1 MEKNLSIELS
11 VLDAKILKSVLGGII
26 YGMHHQAPHTTLS
39 TSTIYNLDFVDKE
52 TMNKLYHELDNRLAV
67 ENND

>member
-26 YGMHHQAPHTTLS
+26 CGMHYQAPYTTLC

-52 TMNKLYHELDNRLAV
+52 TMNKLCHELDNRLAV

>member
-26 YGMHHQAPHTTLS
+26 CGMHYQAPCTTLC

>member
-11 VLDAKILKSVLGGII
+11 MLDAQILKSVLGGII
-26 YGMHHQAPHTTLS
+26 CGMHYQAPHTTLS
-39 TSTIYNLDFVDKE
+39 TSTICNLDYIDKE

>member
-11 VLDAKILKSVLGGII
+11 VLDAKILMSVLGGILN
-26 YGMHHQAPHTTLS
+26 GMHYQAPYTTLC
-39 TSTIYNLDFVDKE
+39 TSTICNLDYIDKE
-52 TMNKLYHELDNRLAV
+52 TMNRLYHELDNRLAV